1 MENKRFILY
10 LFGGTFV
17 ILFFVGLLSGFVF
30 RGGQKG
36 PEEAIAVIEVK
47 GTIVG
52 GESGSSLLGGMAV
65 GSETM
70 MQEIRAA
77 AEDDSIKALLLH
89 INSPGGSS
97 AASEAVYMEILR
109 FKEKT
114 GKPVLATMEDVAAS
128 GGYYIALGADEIFA
142 NPATVTGSI
151 GVIMQF
157 TNYQELYEK
166 YGLKVETIKSGKYK
180 DIGSP
185 TRDLTKEERELLQ
198 TMVNQIYGNFVD
210 AVAEGRGLERER
222 ILELAQG
229 QIYTGI
235 QAQELGL
242 IDQLG
247 NFWDSVDYLAKRAG
261 IKGEPELVYYTRPT
275 LWKRIMGNLSKMI
288 LAALGKSVKISEIS
302 DLLWIEESLQTPGLN
317 NLVIR
322 Y

>member
-89 INSPGGSS
+89 INSSGGRS

-288 LAALGKSVKISEIS
+288 LAALGKSVKTSEIS

>member
-10 LFGGTFV
+10 LFGGTFA

-288 LAALGKSVKISEIS
+288 LAALGKSVKTSEIS